1 MPTMVH
7 NIYFSEGFNPRSKHF
22 HDDCH
27 QIIFI
32 TSGAADFV
40 INKRSYCAKAG
51 NIVIISRFENH
62 AITDQSPDY
71 QRYILQISPNVHATE
86 NKLYSLFF
94 NRPSGFT
101 NVIDVNS
108 QYEYFHSLF
117 SAMVEEGKN
126 NESLK
131 SEMLELLVEQLI
143 IKVYRIKQDNFW
155 YPEEN
160 TDLIFQIQRRFERHC
175 ERAYSLRKL
184 AEEFHISSSTL
195 SHSFKKATGFSVF
208 EYLTACRFAMA
219 KNYLC
224 STNMPVCEIIE
235 QCGFSGSSNFSRSF
249 KKLEGITPLEFR
261 KQSRS
266 KKEV

>member
-1 MPTMVH
+1 MSTMVH
-7 NIYFSEGFNPRSKHF
+7 DVYFSEGFSPRSKHF

-27 QIIFI
+27 QIIFV
-32 TSGAADFV
+32 TAGAADFV
-40 INKRSYCAKAG
+40 INKRSYCAMAG
-51 NIVIISRFENH
+51 NIVIISRFESH

-71 QRYILQISPNVHATE
+71 QRYILQINPHVHATE

-101 NVIDVNS
+101 NIIDVNA
-108 QYEYFHSLF
+108 QKAYFHTLF
-117 SAMVEEGKN
+117 ASMLAEKN
-126 NESLK
+126 GSESLK
-131 SEMLELLVEQLI
+131 SEMLGLMVEQLI

-160 TDLIFQIQRRFERHC
+160 TDFIFRIQRRFERHC
-175 ERAYSLRKL
+175 EKAYSLHEL
-184 AEEFHISSSTL
+184 ADEFHISSSTL

-224 STNMPVCEIIE
+224 NTDMAVCEIID

-249 KKLEGITPLEFR
+249 KKLEGMTPLEFR
-261 KQSRS
+261 KQHR
-266 KKEV
+266 KKEEA